1 MIRFEN
7 VAIRYRVPRG
17 GSRSLKEHMIR
28 RIMKR
33 LVFDEFLALRGVS
46 FTVSRGENVGVIGR
60 NGAGKSTLFKA
71 IARVVRP
78 AEGRVVVEGRVA
90 PLLEL
95 GLGMNGELTGR
106 ENVMLQ
112 GAMLGF
118 SRASMQE
125 RMPRITDFSELADF
139 INSPTRTY
147 STGMIARLA
156 FSVATDVDPDI
167 LLVDEA
173 LAVGDERFQAKCHDR
188 MARFRGAG
196 KTVML
201 VSHALTHIRT
211 NCARVLWLDHGR
223 VIADGPAGEVAE
235 AYHEWSGQ
243 ANVNAVEF
251 AEEHRLPGRPAA
263 EELAEVPAEAVR
275 TES

>member
-7 VAIRYRVPRG
+7 VVIRYRVPRG

-33 LVFDEFLALRGVS
+33 LSFDEFLALRGVNL
-46 FTVSRGENVGVIGR
+46 TVADGENVGVIGR

-78 AEGRVVVEGRVA
+78 VEGRVVVSGRVA

-106 ENVMLQ
+106 ENVLLQ
-112 GAMLGF
+112 GALLGF
-118 SRASMQE
+118 SRGSMQE
-125 RMPRITDFSELADF
+125 RLPRITEFSELSEF
-139 INSPTRTY
+139 INAPTRTY
-147 STGMIARLA
+147 STGMVARLA

-173 LAVGDERFQAKCHDR
+173 LAVGDERFRAKCLER
-188 MARFRGAG
+188 MMKFRRSG
-196 KTVML
+196 KTVLL
-201 VSHALTHIRT
+201 VSHGLDQVRES
-211 NCARVLWLDHGR
+211 CARALWLDHGR
-223 VIADGPAGEVAE
+223 IVADGPAGRIAD
-235 AYHEWSGQ
+235 AYHEWSQ
-243 ANVNAVEF
+243 AGPDVVDALEF
-251 AEEHRLPGRPAA
+251 AVRSGIAA
-263 EELAEVPAEAVR
+263 DVAASVPA
-275 TES
+275 

>member
-7 VAIRYRVPRG
+7 VVIRYRVPRG

-28 RIMKR
+28 RVMKR
-33 LVFDEFLALRGVS
+33 LSFDEFLALRGVS
-46 FTVSRGENVGVIGR
+46 FSVADGENVGVIGR

-78 AEGRVVVEGRVA
+78 AEGRVIVHGRVA

-112 GAMLGF
+112 GALLGF

-125 RMPRITDFSELADF
+125 RLPRITDFSELSDF
-139 INSPTRTY
+139 IGAPMRTY
-147 STGMIARLA
+147 STGMVARLA

-173 LAVGDERFQAKCHDR
+173 LAVGDERFRTKCQER
-188 MARFRGAG
+188 MTKFRTAG

-201 VSHALTHIRT
+201 VSHSLEQVRQGCSRA
-211 NCARVLWLDHGR
+211 LWLDHGSI
-223 VIADGPAGEVAE
+223 VADGPAGPVAD
-235 AYHEWSGQ
+235 AYHEWSQ
-243 ANVNAVEF
+243 AGPDVVDAREF
-251 AEEHRLPGRPAA
+251 AESRGIAGNVPSAVPG
-263 EELAEVPAEAVR
+263 
-275 TES
+275 

>member
-7 VAIRYRVPRG
+7 VVIRYRVPRG

-28 RIMKR
+28 RVMKR
-33 LVFDEFLALRGVS
+33 LSFDEFLALRGVT
-46 FTVSRGENVGVIGR
+46 FTVADGENVGVIGR

-78 AEGRVVVEGRVA
+78 MEGRVVVSGRVA

-95 GLGMNGELTGR
+95 GLGMNGELTGL

-112 GAMLGF
+112 GALLGF
-118 SRASMQE
+118 SRSAMRE
-125 RMPRITDFSELADF
+125 RLPRITEFSELAEF
-139 INSPTRTY
+139 INAPTRTY
-147 STGMIARLA
+147 STGMVARLA

-173 LAVGDERFQAKCHDR
+173 LAVGDERFRAKCLER
-188 MARFRGAG
+188 MKKFRSSG

-201 VSHALTHIRT
+201 VSHGLEQVKESCSRA
-211 NCARVLWLDHGR
+211 LWLDHGR
-223 VIADGPAGEVAE
+223 VVADGEAKQVAD
-235 AYHEWSGQ
+235 AYHEWSQ
-243 ANVNAVEF
+243 AGPDVVDALEF
-251 AEEHRLPGRPAA
+251 AARCGIAGD
-263 EELAEVPAEAVR
+263 VPAGVPG
-275 TES
+275 